1 MALRPGALARVS
13 YRLAIVSSVLL
24 WLPAA
29 SMVYAHLGHFG
40 FTPVLWVQGLY
51 HEVQPDSLLLA
62 ALLGVILAAAP
73 LGLYAL
79 FTQRRSPLYGA
90 ARLASL
96 VDVRRGGL
104 FKITGRSILLGEF
117 HHKLIAFS
125 GDLHTFLAAPT
136 GTGKGVGF
144 VIPNLLNWT
153 GSTITV
159 DIKRENFKVTSGY
172 RQKILKQRVFIFDPL
187 GERTHCYNPLG
198 YVRDG
203 DFRIDD
209 LQTIATILIP
219 VEGTNPYWD
228 RSAQDL
234 FVGLA
239 LLVLEAHTAM
249 GWEPT
254 LPQVNEIVRH
264 PEEPHEHFKQ
274 LIQQARDQG
283 VEVSRPTVQY
293 IYGFCNEPEKPR
305 GSILS
310 SLKVKLSIF
319 INPLVARA
327 CRRND
332 FDMSAFR
339 ATPTS
344 LYLATAPK
352 DLEKLAPLMRLIF
365 EQFVALNTRP
375 GETPRD
381 RSRFKVPVLLLLD
394 EFLSLG
400 SMESLVHALSYMRGW
415 GITAATVIQSKSQL
429 FAKYGADQAGAF
441 LDNHRASVMFRPPL
455 GHTDEAQNI
464 AQAIGHKTVNQKS
477 RSRSFW
483 GRHLTTN
490 TSLAKKPVMHADE
503 IAHMPDH
510 KLLAFVDGIRPVY
523 GQKIRYY
530 DHPLFKK
537 RILPPATLDLN
548 AEPPPPERLAEDLV
562 AAMLPES

>member
-1 MALRPGALARVS
+1 MPLRPGVGARFW
-13 YRLAIVSSVLL
+13 YRLAILSGLLL
-24 WLPAA
+24 WLPGA
-29 SMVYAHLGHFG
+29 SRVYALLGHFT
-40 FTPVLWVQGLY
+40 FTPLLWVQGLY
-51 HEVQPDSLLLA
+51 HQVQPDLLILSALLGMVLA
-62 ALLGVILAAAP
+62 ALP

-79 FTQRRSPLYGA
+79 FTLRRSPLYGA
-90 ARLASL
+90 ARLASIL
-96 VDVRRGGL
+96 DVRRAGL
-104 FKITGRSILLGEF
+104 FKVTGRSILLGEF
-117 HHKLIAFS
+117 HHKLIAFG

-159 DIKRENFKVTSGY
+159 DIKRENFKFTSGF
-172 RQKILKQRVFIFDPL
+172 RQTILKQRIFMFDPL
-187 GERTHCYNPLG
+187 GDHTHCYNALA

-209 LQTIATILIP
+209 LQTIAAILIP
-219 VEGTNPYWD
+219 IEGTNPYWD

-234 FVGLA
+234 FIGLA
-239 LLVLEAHTAM
+239 LLVLEAHEAL

-254 LPQVNEIVRH
+254 LSQINEIVRH
-264 PEEPHEHFKQ
+264 PVEPHEHFKQ
-274 LIQQARDQG
+274 LIERATDRG
-283 VEVSRPTVQY
+283 VPISHATIQY

-327 CRRND
+327 TRRND
-332 FDMSAFR
+332 FDLTTFR
-339 ATPTS
+339 VQPSS
-344 LYLATAPK
+344 LYITTAPK
-352 DLEKLAPLMRLIF
+352 DLEKLAPLFRLIF

-381 RSRFKVPVLLLLD
+381 QSRLKVPVLLMLD

-429 FAKYGADQAGAF
+429 FAKYGPDQAGAF
-441 LDNHRASVMFRPPL
+441 LDNHRASVIFRPPL
-455 GHTDEAQNI
+455 AHTDEAKNI
-464 AQAIGHKTVNQKS
+464 AEAIGHKTVNQKS
-477 RSRSFW
+477 RSQSFW
-483 GRHLTTN
+483 GTNLTTN
-490 TSLAKKPVMHADE
+490 TSLAKKPVMHPDE
-503 IAHMPDH
+503 IAHLPDH
-510 KLLAFVDGIRPVY
+510 KLLAFVDGVRPVY
-523 GQKIRYY
+523 GHKIRYY
-530 DHPLFKK
+530 DHPVFKK
-537 RILPPATLDLN
+537 RILPQANIQTGACSP
-548 AEPPPPERLAEDLV
+548 EPERIAEDLV